1 MLFQGMT
8 LTYEGHPQ
16 WKVQAE
22 IPDKPEEEEEEE
34 EDKEEVDL
42 TPSEKRKIFEERNF
56 ATFIFEPKQWDKE
69 KIYEIE
75 MNVEEFEDVG
85 DEFEI

>member
-42 TPSEKRKIFEERNF
+42 TPSEKRKIFE
-56 ATFIFEPKQWDKE
+56 
-69 KIYEIE
+69 
-75 MNVEEFEDVG
+75 
-85 DEFEI
+85 